1 MMRNRAVILFVTN
14 WFDVI
19 ASMIRTGLISSI
31 KKDIGITALRSQL
44 SLCHQQIINQKMQKP
59 LPTPAFRQL
68 WVILSK
74 LSHDWESY
82 LILFKPETVI
92 GWHKKAFKF
101 YWMKKSKKPGR
112 PKISPATIALIKRI
126 HKENPLLSPEKIHE
140 KLVDLSVLD
149 APSPNTIAKYIK
161 GIRKP
166 PASKQKQSWRTF
178 LDNHRKGIWAMDFC
192 VVPTICFKVLYIF
205 IIISHDRRRIEHFA
219 VTSNPTSVW
228 VAQQIREATPY
239 GVVPEYIIHDNDTI
253 LTAELL
259 KNFFINSNIKVK
271 RTSVRSPWQ
280 NGICERVIGI
290 LRAELLNHVIPFN
303 EKHLKYLL
311 RQYFQKYY
319 HTERTHQG
327 IGCQTPIPGEKRP
340 GTLAKDT
347 VLDPTPILGGLYHS
361 YKKAA

>member
-1 MMRNRAVILFVTN
+1 MFVKNWLGIL
-14 WFDVI
+14 
-19 ASMIRTGLISSI
+19 ASLIRTGFMSGIQ
-31 KKDIGITALRSQL
+31 KDIEIAALRSQL
-44 SLCHQQIINQKMQKP
+44 ALCQQQIINHKMKKP

-68 WVILSK
+68 WVIISK
-74 LSHDWESY
+74 LSRDWESY
-82 LILFKPETVI
+82 LILVKPETVI

-140 KLVDLSVLD
+140 RLVDLSVLD
-149 APSPNTIAKYIK
+149 APSQNTIAKYIID
-161 GIRKP
+161 IRKP
-166 PASKQKQSWRTF
+166 PTSKQKQSWRTF
-178 LDNHRKGIWAMDFC
+178 LNNHRKGIWAMDFC
-192 VVPTICFKVLYIF
+192 CVPTITFKILYVL
-205 IIISHDRRRIEHFA
+205 IIISHDRRGIEHLG
-219 VTSNPTSVW
+219 VTSNPTSAW

-239 GVVPEYIIHDNDTI
+239 GIVPEYMMHDNDTI
-253 LTAELL
+253 LTAGVLQSL
-259 KNFFINSNIKVK
+259 FTSSNIQVVK
-271 RTSVRSPWQ
+271 TSYRSPWQ

-327 IGCQTPIPGEKRP
+327 IGCQTPIPDEKRP
-340 GTLAKDT
+340 GTLSKDT
-347 VLDPTPILGGLYHS
+347 VLEATPILGGLYHS

>member
-1 MMRNRAVILFVTN
+1 M
-14 WFDVI
+14 
-19 ASMIRTGLISSI
+19 
-31 KKDIGITALRSQL
+31 KKDIEIVALRSQL
-44 SLCHQQIINQKMQKP
+44 ALCHQQILNHKMKKP

-68 WVILSK
+68 WVLISK
-74 LSHDWESY
+74 LSRDWESY
-82 LILFKPETVI
+82 LILIKPDTVI
-92 GWHKKAFKF
+92 SWHKKAFKF

-161 GIRKP
+161 NLRKP
-166 PASKQKQSWRTF
+166 PGAKQKQTWRTF
-178 LDNHRKGIWAMDFC
+178 MDNHSKGVWAMDFC
-192 VVPTICFKVLYIF
+192 VVPTICFKVLYVF

-219 VTSNPTSVW
+219 VTSNPTTAW
-228 VAQQIREATPY
+228 VIQQIREATPY
-239 GVVPEYIIHDNDTI
+239 GEVPEYMIHDNDSI
-253 LTAELL
+253 LTAGSLQSL
-259 KNFFINSNIKVK
+259 FASSNIKVK
-271 RTSVRSPWQ
+271 KTSYRSPWQ

-290 LRAELLNHVIPFN
+290 LRAELLNHVIPLN

-327 IGCQTPIPGEKRP
+327 INCQTPISVNKRP
-340 GTLAKDT
+340 GTLSKDT